1 MNTKSNAP
9 PQPGRDTSRQ
19 YGPKTMLNT
28 EKLNTE
34 KQPKTK
40 RGEATR
46 KKILAAAEQEIGSK
60 GFSEASIS
68 SITTAAGVGQG
79 TFYIYFNSKE
89 EVLRAL
95 VTNYSQTIRHHLTE
109 AVAKAPTR
117 IEKERLGL
125 KTFID
130 YVREHRNFYLIIHEA
145 LFIDPEIYQDYYL
158 QFSRAYTRRLDKA
171 CEEGE
176 IKSVNTE
183 VCSWALM
190 GMSEF
195 IGYRYGILDQDTP
208 SEDVV
213 DAVFSMLEKGLMKE

>member
-1 MNTKSNAP
+1 
-9 PQPGRDTSRQ
+9 
-19 YGPKTMLNT
+19 MLST
-28 EKLNTE
+28 D

-46 KKILAAAEQEIGSK
+46 KKILEAAEKEIGSK

-95 VTNYSQTIRHHLTE
+95 VKNYSQTVRHYLTE
-109 AVAKAPTR
+109 AVANATTR
-117 IEKERLGL
+117 LDKERQGL
-125 KTFID
+125 KAFID

-158 QFSRAYTRRLDKA
+158 QFSRAYTRRLDDA
-171 CEEGE
+171 CKEGE
-176 IKSVNTE
+176 IKDVDTE

-208 SEDVV
+208 SEQVV
-213 DAVFSMLEKGLMKE
+213 EAVFSMIERGLRKE